1 LQEKNPNS
9 ALKTNL
15 HPRNLHRERYDFQ
28 VLIKTYPAL
37 APFVKRNEFGN
48 DAIDF
53 FNPEAVKALN
63 QALLNHFYGIEN
75 WDIPANYLCP
85 PIPGRVDYLHYLADI
100 LGNQKTEVRCL
111 DIGVG
116 ANCIYPILG
125 ISTYNWSFVG
135 SDIDPIALENA
146 KRIADMN
153 PSLKGKLALRLQTE
167 KQSIFHGIIQKDEKF
182 HLTSCN
188 PPFHESAA
196 AALTGSKRK
205 INNLKKQNS
214 AKIILNFGGQSNEL
228 WCDGGELKFVEQLIL
243 ESKEY
248 ANSCLWFSSLISKKE
263 HLKHLYKILKKVN
276 AREVKTIEMSQGNKT
291 SHLLAWTF
299 VGMEGVI

>member
-1 LQEKNPNS
+1 VQEKNPNS
-9 ALKTNL
+9 ELKTNL

-28 VLIKTYPAL
+28 ALIKTSPAL
-37 APFVKRNEFGN
+37 VTFVKRNEFGN
-48 DAIDF
+48 YAIDF

-75 WDIPANYLCP
+75 WEIPANYLCP

-146 KRIADMN
+146 KRIAEMN
-153 PSLKGKLALRLQTE
+153 PRLKGKLALRLQTE

-214 AKIILNFGGQSNEL
+214 AKVILNFGGKSNEL

-243 ESKEY
+243 ESKDY

-299 VGMEGVI
+299 IRMEGFF